1 MPAERFKL
9 GNKKGGR
16 KKGSKNKLPPAELK
30 LRVLHDR
37 FSDYERIMKQ
47 AASST
52 FKTDRQWFASE
63 YRKLLPKDEAV
74 TITGDQQLVIAVPAP
89 RHDEPA
95 AKAPD
100 AISKAG

>member
-1 MPAERFKL
+1 MPSELFKR

-37 FSDYERIMKQ
+37 FADYDRIMRE
-47 AASST
+47 AANST

-63 YRKLLPKDEAV
+63 YRKLLPRDESV
-74 TITGDQQLVIAVPAP
+74 VLTGDQQLVIAVPAP
-89 RHDEPA
+89 PTDEHE
-95 AKAPD
+95 AKATDPV
-100 AISKAG
+100 A